1 MEREEYI
8 FKKLGNLSP
17 MNKTLADEIVK
28 ELGEWATINEAAKYL
43 KNHKNTI
50 YERVEEGDVISRRI
64 GNKILIYT
72 RSLIFLLE

>member
-1 MEREEYI
+1 MEHI
-8 FKKLGNLSP
+8 
-17 MNKTLADEIVK
+17 
-28 ELGEWATINEAAKYL
+28 GEWATINEAAKYL

>member
-1 MEREEYI
+1 MEREKYI
-8 FKKLGNLSP
+8 YKKLGNLSALD
-17 MNKTLADEIVK
+17 KALAEEIV
-28 ELGEWATINEAAKYL
+28 EHIGEWATINEAAKYL